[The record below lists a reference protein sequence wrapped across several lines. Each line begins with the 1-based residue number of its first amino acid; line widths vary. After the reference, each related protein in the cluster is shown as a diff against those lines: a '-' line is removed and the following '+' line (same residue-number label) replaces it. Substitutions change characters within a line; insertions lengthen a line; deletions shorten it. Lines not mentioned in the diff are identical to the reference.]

1 MAEQSALKPDLFASQ
16 RHLEK
21 LASLGD
27 PLVRIASEINFG
39 ALAKA
44 VDKKAP
50 RPSKAQGGRPP
61 YPSEVMVRILVLKHL
76 NNLSDEAMERLLL
89 DRASYKRFC
98 QLENSSRIPD
108 RTTIWSFAD
117 RIGEA
122 GATAIFK
129 EVPRQLLGKGYRAN
143 SGQIIDASLV
153 RVPRQRFSRA
163 EKKLLGEDKTPA
175 QWSSAKKNQ
184 KDVEATWTKK
194 HGHGYYG
201 YKVGINVDKR
211 YKIIRRV
218 VTATA
223 ATADSHQFE
232 AVLDADPRNNTSRAG
247 YADRGYPSAAREL
260 LLKAKGLSNHIQ
272 RKGVRNRPLSECP
285 QRRNNRIAK
294 TRARVG
300 HVCAALAQMGGTLI
314 RTIGQSRARYTCT
327 MRSACYNMKRLV
339 YLQSTLV
346 GHTSI

>member
-16 RHLEK
+16 RHFEK
-21 LASLGD
+21 LDSMGD

-76 NNLSDEAMERLLL
+76 NNLADEVMERLLL

-122 GATAIFK
+122 GAAAIFK
-129 EVPRQLLGKGYRAN
+129 EVTRQLLGKGYRAS

-153 RVPRQRFSRA
+153 RVPRQKFSSA
-163 EKKLLGEDKTPA
+163 EKKQLGEDQTPA
-175 QWSSAKKNQ
+175 QWSSAKRSQ

-194 HGHGYYG
+194 HGKSYYG

-218 VTATA
+218 VTDTA
-223 ATADSHQFE
+223 ATADSHQFDK
-232 AVLDADPRNNTSRAG
+232 VLDPRNNTSRAV

-285 QRRNNRIAK
+285 QRRNYRIAK
-294 TRARVG
+294 TRARVE

-314 RTIGQSRARYTCT
+314 RTIGQSRAR
-327 MRSACYNMKRLV
+327 
-339 YLQSTLV
+339 
-346 GHTSI
+346 